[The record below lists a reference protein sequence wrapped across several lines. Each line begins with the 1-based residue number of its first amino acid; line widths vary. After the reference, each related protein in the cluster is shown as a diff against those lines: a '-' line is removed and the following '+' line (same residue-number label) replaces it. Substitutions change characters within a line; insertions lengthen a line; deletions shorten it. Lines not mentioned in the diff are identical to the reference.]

1 MGDVYMMGGKEDEG
15 AAFAFALAIC
25 FLDTPPVGWLMTFL
39 LLFHSAYIV
48 ICVFSHILPY

>member
-1 MGDVYMMGGKEDEG
+1 MMGGKEDEG